1 MHLPQIVPSSFE
13 KGFIQAGRKPG
24 LLLQTD
30 SELFVHCHE
39 TAQRTPLPE
48 LAHQSMAIAHSILAT
63 ECSARRIVV
72 PRTTE
77 DVLTRLL
84 SEMVSLGNGWDVD
97 MAKRL
102 KADKR
107 YAAFHAVFE
116 DWSRKKPRPTLAFHG
131 ALRMFRIFEL
141 RVQHL

>member
-1 MHLPQIVPSSFE
+1 MHVPPIAPSSFE
-13 KGFIQAGRKPG
+13 QGFVQAGRKPG

-30 SELFVHCHE
+30 RELFLHCHE

-48 LAHQSMAIAHSILAT
+48 LAHESMAIAHSILVT
-63 ECSARRIVV
+63 ECNVRQIAV
-72 PRTTE
+72 PPTTE
-77 DVLTRLL
+77 NVLMTLL

-107 YAAFHAVFE
+107 YKAFHAVFE

-131 ALRMFRIFEL
+131 AMRMFRIFEMRL
-141 RVQHL
+141 QNL